1 MSQEA
6 TLCGCIH
13 TDLIPRWWPLIDDGT
28 KERREMAAR
37 SLKVQTDADH
47 HLEREKLFFIFYNN
61 KPSEVWSDKGGNNKT
76 IWGFNGAFSTVK
88 RSLSDRGI
96 TKVNSVRSS
105 PLSLHKTHFII
116 SRIWFIA
123 THQSFQYHT
132 QEYPRLFYPWA
143 ATSVHPEVLTM
154 GQSLGINR

>member
-1 MSQEA
+1 
-6 TLCGCIH
+6 
-13 TDLIPRWWPLIDDGT
+13 
-28 KERREMAAR
+28 MAAR
-37 SLKVQTDADH
+37 SLKVQIDADH
-47 HLEREKLFFIFYNN
+47 HLEREKLLFFTSTNLQKFDLTKEVITRQ
-61 KPSEVWSDKGGNNKT
+61 SEDSMEHL
-76 IWGFNGAFSTVK
+76 ALCK
-88 RSLSDRGI
+88 RSLGDRGI

-132 QEYPRLFYPWA
+132 QEYPCLFYPEA
-143 ATSVHPEVLTM
+143 ATSVHPEVHTM